1 VSVKFFG
8 QFLFENG
15 VVDRRQ
21 LKDAGDLMY
30 WINRRIGELAAKM
43 GYMTRQEVDRI
54 HRAQR
59 SSDMPFGELAIE
71 LGLLTREQVEELLA
85 EQSTRQL
92 RLGEA
97 LIELG
102 YLEEDRLKQLLERF
116 DADQAAYKP
125 ENLRTPDPLRGS
137 TLFGLVLDQVPR
149 IAMRTALLPV
159 KIGAYRD
166 WTAGAGYEYKASI
179 SIRAE
184 EVLDLGIAA
193 DEGFMKAVAA
203 ADEGF
208 MKAVASATRGPEDD
222 ELDREAL
229 ADMLLAFLNILAGGA
244 RSSLEDRGKTVEITA
259 LRRDELPSAGF
270 AFDFITVTGKGLLIF
285 ATR

>member
-15 VVDRRQ
+15 VIDRRQ

-30 WINRRIGELAAKM
+30 WVNRRIGELAAKM
-43 GYMTRQEVDRI
+43 GYLTRQEVDRI

-59 SSDMPFGELAIE
+59 SSDMPFGELATA

-97 LIELG
+97 LIELE

-125 ENLRTPDPLRGS
+125 ENLRIPDQLRGS

-179 SIRAE
+179 SIRAGE
-184 EVLDLGIAA
+184 ALDLGI
-193 DEGFMKAVAA
+193 A

-208 MKAVASATRGPEDD
+208 MKAVASATRGPEDE
-222 ELDREAL
+222 ELGREAL

-244 RSSLEDRGKTVEITA
+244 RSTLEDRGKTVEITA
-259 LRRDELPSAGF
+259 PRRDELPSAGF
-270 AFDFITVTGKGLLIF
+270 AFDFISVTGKGLLIF

>member
-149 IAMRTALLPV
+149 I
-159 KIGAYRD
+159 RD

-184 EVLDLGIAA
+184 EVLDLGI
-193 DEGFMKAVAA
+193 A